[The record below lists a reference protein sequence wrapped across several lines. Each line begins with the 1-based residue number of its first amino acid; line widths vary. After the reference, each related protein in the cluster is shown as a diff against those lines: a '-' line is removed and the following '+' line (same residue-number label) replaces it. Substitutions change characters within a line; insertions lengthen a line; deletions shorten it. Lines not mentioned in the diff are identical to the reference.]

1 MHLCK
6 YNKYCTGKF
15 ANERGGQRGG
25 DTNEEELCFVNKKS
39 LLRLDAKK
47 NQTNSTNKF
56 IFCNLEIVAL

>member
-47 NQTNSTNKF
+47 NQTSSTNK
-56 IFCNLEIVAL
+56 